1 MFFFSESKP
10 SKQDGRKPKKASK
23 TAAKVALMKMKMK
36 ATGEKG
42 TPETEKVYIL
52 IYLPKTLSLAAKP
65 MYFSKVSVGLYYHYC
80 PCFER
85 FI

>member
-1 MFFFSESKP
+1 
-10 SKQDGRKPKKASK
+10 
-23 TAAKVALMKMKMK
+23 MKMK

-80 PCFER
+80 PCFEK